1 MRSDLRDYRLSFTVG
16 GLLLHESVA
25 LAGAWVGSRDWRA
38 ARGAVPDNLFVA
50 TGGASSASRLRNEA
64 IRRLRTLD
72 EGELVHLSN
81 CPITDARALCW
92 AAACREYRPLSDFAW
107 QVLLDRH
114 HPYAEPIRGADFEM
128 LIDGVDAMNARA
140 APVSRSTR
148 ARLRSVLFRML
159 REAELIDKDRRVL
172 TLPITEELR
181 GLLSRRALGGLDC
194 IPGGR

>member
-1 MRSDLRDYRLSFTVG
+1 MKSDPRSYRLSFTVG

-25 LAGAWVGSRDWRA
+25 LAEAWAANRDWRA
-38 ARGAVPDNLFVA
+38 ARAAVPDNLFVA

-72 EGELVHLSN
+72 EAELVHLSN
-81 CPITDARALCW
+81 GPITDARALCW
-92 AAACREYRPLSDFAW
+92 AAACREYRLLSDFAA
-107 QVLLDRH
+107 QVLIDRH

-128 LIDGVDAMNARA
+128 LMDGVDAMNARA

-148 ARLRSVLFRML
+148 TRLRSVLFRML
-159 REAELIDKDRRVL
+159 REGELIDAEGRVL

-181 GLLSRRALGGLDC
+181 ALLSRPPVGGLDC

>member
-1 MRSDLRDYRLSFTVG
+1 MKSDPRDYRLSFTVG

-25 LAGAWVGSRDWRA
+25 LAEAWVDSRDWRT
-38 ARGAVPDNLFVA
+38 AREAVPDNVFVA

-72 EGELVHLSN
+72 EAELGHLAS

-92 AAACREYRPLSDFAW
+92 AAACREYRILSDFAS
-107 QVLLDRH
+107 QILLDRH
-114 HPYAEPIRGADFEM
+114 NLYAEPIRGADFEM
-128 LIDGVDAMNARA
+128 LMDGIDATDARA

-148 ARLRSVLFRML
+148 ARLRSVLLRML
-159 REAELIDKDRRVL
+159 REAELIDSEGRVL

-181 GLLSRRALGGLDC
+181 ALFSRHALGGLDC
-194 IPGGR
+194 IPGGL

>member
-1 MRSDLRDYRLSFTVG
+1 MRPDLRDYRLSFTVG
-16 GLLLHESVA
+16 GLLLHESIA
-25 LAGAWVGSRDWRA
+25 LAEAWVESRDWQRV
-38 ARGAVPDNLFVA
+38 RLSVPDNLFVA
-50 TGGASSASRLRNEA
+50 SGGASSASRLRNEA

-72 EGELVHLSN
+72 DAELVHLAS
-81 CPITDARALCW
+81 CPTTDARALCW
-92 AAACREYRPLSDFAW
+92 AAACREYRLLSDFAS
-107 QVLLDRH
+107 QILLDRH

-128 LIDGVDAMNARA
+128 LMDGVDAMDART

-159 REAELIDKDRRVL
+159 REGELIDAEGRVL

-181 GLLSRRALGGLDC
+181 ALLSRHAVGGLDC

>member
-1 MRSDLRDYRLSFTVG
+1 MRPDPREYRLSFTVG

-25 LAGAWVGSRDWRA
+25 LAEAWVASQDWRV
-38 ARGAVPDNLFVA
+38 ARASVPDNLFV
-50 TGGASSASRLRNEA
+50 TSGGASSASRLRNEA

-72 EGELVHLSN
+72 DAELVHLSS

-92 AAACREYRPLSDFAW
+92 AAACREYRFLLDFAW
-107 QVLLDRH
+107 QVLIDRH

-128 LIDGVDAMNARA
+128 LMDGIDATDARA

-148 ARLRSVLFRML
+148 ARLRSVLLRML
-159 REAELIDKDRRVL
+159 REAELTDTDGRVL

-181 GLLSRRALGGLDC
+181 ALLSRRALGGLDC

>member
-1 MRSDLRDYRLSFTVG
+1 MKPDPRGYRLSFTVG

-25 LAGAWVGSRDWRA
+25 LVEAWVASRNWQA
-38 ARGAVPDNLFVA
+38 ARAGVPDNLFVA

-72 EGELVHLSN
+72 EAELIHLSS

-92 AAACREYRPLSDFAW
+92 AAACREYRLLSDFAS
-107 QVLLDRH
+107 QVLIDRH

-128 LIDGVDAMNARA
+128 LMDGVDAMNVRA
-140 APVSRSTR
+140 TTVSKSTR
-148 ARLRSVLFRML
+148 VRLRSVLFRML
-159 REAELIDKDRRVL
+159 REAELIDTEGRVL
-172 TLPITEELR
+172 TLPISEDLR
-181 GLLSRRALGGLDC
+181 VLLSRHALGGLDC

>member
-1 MRSDLRDYRLSFTVG
+1 MKSDPRSYRLSFTVG

-25 LAGAWVGSRDWRA
+25 LAEAWVANRDWRA
-38 ARGAVPDNLFVA
+38 ARAAVPDNLFVA

-72 EGELVHLSN
+72 EAELGHLAN

-92 AAACREYRPLSDFAW
+92 AAACREYRLLSDFAW
-107 QVLLDRH
+107 QVLIDRH
-114 HPYAEPIRGADFEM
+114 HRYAEPIRGADFEM
-128 LIDGVDAMNARA
+128 LMDGVDAMDARA

-159 REAELIDKDRRVL
+159 REGELIDAEGRVL

-181 GLLSRRALGGLDC
+181 GLLSRHAVGGLDC

>member
-1 MRSDLRDYRLSFTVG
+1 MMSDLRDYRLSFTVG

-25 LAGAWVGSRDWRA
+25 LAEAWVDSRDWRA
-38 ARGAVPDNLFVA
+38 AREAVPDNLFVA

-72 EGELVHLSN
+72 EAELIHLAS

-92 AAACREYRPLSDFAW
+92 AAACREYRLLSDFAS
-107 QVLLDRH
+107 QILLDRH

-128 LIDGVDAMNARA
+128 LMDRVDATDARA

-148 ARLRSVLFRML
+148 ARLRSVLLRML
-159 REAELIDKDRRVL
+159 REAELIDAEGRVL

-181 GLLSRRALGGLDC
+181 ALFSQRALGGLDC

>member
-1 MRSDLRDYRLSFTVG
+1 MKPDLRDYRLSFTVG
-16 GLLLHESVA
+16 GLLLHESIA
-25 LAGAWVGSRDWRA
+25 LAEAWGTSRDWRA
-38 ARGAVPDNLFVA
+38 AREAVPGNLFVA

-72 EGELVHLSN
+72 EAELVHLAS

-92 AAACREYRPLSDFAW
+92 AAACREYRFLSDFAW
-107 QVLLDRH
+107 QVLIDRH

-128 LIDGVDAMNARA
+128 LMDGLDATNARA

-148 ARLRSVLFRML
+148 ARLRTVLLRML
-159 REAELIDKDRRVL
+159 REAELIDAEGRVL
-172 TLPITEELR
+172 TLPITEAL
-181 GLLSRRALGGLDC
+181 RALLAGHADGGLDC